1 MTKREFYKSPEM
13 DKVRKGIN
21 GCAIAGYITAAISLA
36 LNLLLLDNPSGILD
50 SIIIVVLSL
59 LVQLL
64 QSRVASVIFIVYS
77 VINMAVIAMYMGRLG
92 GWWFLVI
99 SVMAAINTFK
109 FQKAWKEEKEF
120 EAEREQLR
128 QF

>member
-99 SVMAAINTFK
+99 SVMAAIHTFK
-109 FQKAWKEEKEF
+109 CQKAWKEEKEF